1 MADDQVKLVTNEDME
16 RAVGMIRNE
25 MSLTRRSL
33 LTKLLDTRRDINDE
47 CGYPVEI
54 TPSQYRI
61 LYDREGI
68 ATRVVKVYPEE
79 SWAMDPEVYET
90 EDPDETEF
98 EKAWKEVR
106 DRLNIWHYMER
117 ADELSG
123 IGRFGVILLG
133 FDDGQ
138 DLNQEVQGDN
148 LTLQYLRV
156 FDESVVDIKSIDTD
170 QTSPRYSLPTM
181 YSIDFQD
188 TTSSTTVS
196 TSRTLDVHHS
206 RIIHIADNK
215 DVSEVYGVPRMQI
228 LFNRLY
234 DLRKI
239 LGGSGEMFWKG
250 AFPGYS
256 VEVMPEMTGASLDTE
271 SLRQTMTDYMDGLQR
286 YVAVEGVNVKSLTPQ
301 VADPS
306 NHVNTQLKAIALAL
320 GIPQRIL
327 FGSEEAKLSSS
338 QDMMTWNK
346 RLKRRQEKYLSP
358 MMIRPFVDRL
368 IQYGALPEPAEYTVA
383 WPDLNAPTDQD
394 KAEVAKTLTEAMS
407 KYVAGDVE
415 MLIPPAEFLTH
426 VVKLDQEVV
435 ETIMDAALRRAE
447 EMDMGEDDETGDGI
461 GGVAG
466 EDGGGEG

>member
-16 RAVGMIRNE
+16 RAVGLIRNE

-47 CGYPVEI
+47 CGYPADI
-54 TPSQYRI
+54 TPAQYRI

-90 EDPDETEF
+90 EDSDETEF
-98 EKAWKEVR
+98 EEAWKEIR
-106 DRLNIWHYMER
+106 DRLNVWHYMER
-117 ADELSG
+117 VDELSG

-138 DLNQEVQGDN
+138 DLNQEVLGDGLN
-148 LTLQYLRV
+148 LQYLRV

-188 TTSSTTVS
+188 TTSSS
-196 TSRTLDVHHS
+196 TSRTLNVHHS
-206 RIIHIADNK
+206 RIIHIADNR

-239 LGGSGEMFWKG
+239 LGGSGEMFWRG

-256 VEVMPEMTGASLDTE
+256 VEVMPEMTGASLDTD

-286 YVAVEGVNVKSLTPQ
+286 YIAVEGVNVKSLTPQ

-306 NHVNTQLKAIALAL
+306 NHVDAQLKAIALTL

-346 RLKRRQEKYLSP
+346 RLKRRQSKYLSP

-368 IQYGALPEPAEYTVA
+368 IQYGVLPEPTEYMVS

-394 KAEVAKTLTEAMS
+394 KAEVTKTLTEAMS
-407 KYVAGDVE
+407 KYVGGDVE
-415 MLIPPAEFLTH
+415 MMIPPAEFLTH
-426 VVKLDQEVV
+426 IAKLDQEVV
-435 ETIMDAALRRAE
+435 EAIMDAALRRAG
-447 EMDMGEDDETGDGI
+447 EMDLEEDDETGDGI
-461 GGVAG
+461 GG
-466 EDGGGEG
+466 EG